1 MKTAIIGSAS
11 SGKTTLTRIL
21 CSKSSRVSSDFF
33 SGVCEFIVPVND
45 VYKLA
50 ELFGSQ
56 KTGFP
61 HIDLYDFDGF
71 GRRWHEKKTGLVFS
85 SLQGFD
91 SLFHVVNAWSANPLD
106 DFEEIDL
113 RMMIADLESAEKLL
127 SKIQKEIKS
136 GKGDKRTFELLQQCF
151 ETLSDEKPLS
161 SIDFSPPDLKRIKGF
176 GFLTLLPRIAI
187 INTESPETDSELS
200 SVLEQRDISFIEANL
215 QLESE
220 LLEFSESEKQELRKE
235 YGFSGEFSEILL
247 ESILIA
253 TNQIIFYTANE
264 REARAWFLK
273 RGGTAIEA
281 AETIHKDIAKGFI
294 KAEVVHLSDLL
305 SSGSW
310 KKAREDGKIKVVGK
324 DYILNHGEII
334 YIRFH

>member
-1 MKTAIIGSAS
+1 MKTAVIGSAGC
-11 SGKTTLTRIL
+11 GKTTLTRIL
-21 CSKSSRVSSDFF
+21 CTKSSKVSSDLF
-33 SGVCEFIVPVND
+33 SGVCEFIVPVED

-50 ELFGSQ
+50 ELFGSE

-71 GRRWHEKKTGLVFS
+71 GRRWRENKTGLVFS
-85 SLQGFD
+85 ALQGFN
-91 SLFHVVNAWSANPLD
+91 SLFHVVNAWSTNPID

-127 SKIQKEIKS
+127 SKVRKEVQS
-136 GKGDKRTFELLQQCF
+136 GKGDKRTLELLQQCY
-151 ETLSDEKPLS
+151 ETLSNEKPLS
-161 SIDFSPPDLKRIKGF
+161 SVDFTPSDIKRIKGF
-176 GFLTLLPRIAI
+176 GFLTLLPRVVI
-187 INTESPETDSELS
+187 INTESPEACGELS
-200 SVLEQRDISFIEANL
+200 GALKNRDISFIVANL

-220 LLEFSESEKQELRKE
+220 LIEFSEPEKEELRKE
-235 YGFSGEFSEILL
+235 YGFTGDFKKMLL
-247 ESILIA
+247 ESILRA

-273 RGGTAIEA
+273 RDGTAIEA

-294 KAEVVHLSDLL
+294 KAEVVQFSNLIA
-305 SSGSW
+305 SGSW

-324 DYILNHGEII
+324 DYVLSDGEII